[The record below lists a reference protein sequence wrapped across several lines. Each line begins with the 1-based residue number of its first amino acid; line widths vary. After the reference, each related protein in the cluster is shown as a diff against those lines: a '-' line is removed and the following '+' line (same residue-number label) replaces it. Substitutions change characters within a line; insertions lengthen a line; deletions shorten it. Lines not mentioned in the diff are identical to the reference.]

1 MPFPSKRIWD
11 VPVWVMLQLA
21 PVAGGGRVELCM
33 ELQLP
38 RSGPSRAALFFVTA
52 ESACFF
58 LGSEKTEQLFCFR
71 LSEEELDSCRT
82 SAVVEKHL
90 ICFSFT
96 AQLCCVAEKGKDQ
109 AEWERIFTICW
120 PGSLFYSFFLAKQ
133 SDSWA

>member
-11 VPVWVMLQLA
+11 VRLDHAAVSACGRRWQGGAVHGATA
-21 PVAGGGRVELCM
+21 PQERT
-33 ELQLP
+33 
-38 RSGPSRAALFFVTA
+38 SRAALFFVTA

-58 LGSEKTEQLFCFR
+58 LGSEKTKQLFCFR

-120 PGSLFYSFFLAKQ
+120 PGSLFYSFFLAKK